1 MVVLYI
7 DLVQMPMQESRL
19 WSNPYDYLILL
30 HVTLHVILPAW
41 SISWFLLFLQPTC
54 FLWLLHWGIPH
65 ISGFCPNLLASC
77 DCPIGDFFIFQVFA
91 PIQKR
96 RHPCLQNSMSHRASF
111 LLMHTPHCLPP
122 SVCSPDCFFCLSTH
136 KLPIA
141 SFPHMHS
148 PSSRRQNSDGRL
160 HPSYRT
166 SSRCPAHHS
175 DSDLHK

>member
-30 HVTLHVILPAW
+30 HVTLHVILPIFQVFAP
-41 SISWFLLFLQPTC
+41 ICLLPVTAPLG
-54 FLWLLHWGIPH
+54 GIPH
-65 ISGFCPNLLASC
+65 ISGFCPNSK
-77 DCPIGDFFIFQVFA
+77 
-91 PIQKR
+91 KR

-111 LLMHTPHCLPP
+111 LLLHTPHCLPP

-148 PSSRRQNSDGRL
+148 PSSRRQSSDGRL
-160 HPSYRT
+160 RPSYRT
-166 SSRCPAHHS
+166 PSRCPAHHS